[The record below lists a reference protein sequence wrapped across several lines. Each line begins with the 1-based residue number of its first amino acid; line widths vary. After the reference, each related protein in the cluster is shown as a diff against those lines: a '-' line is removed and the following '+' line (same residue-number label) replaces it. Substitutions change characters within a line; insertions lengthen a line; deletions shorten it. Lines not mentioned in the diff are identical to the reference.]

1 MNTPN
6 SPSFSPSI
14 SPDTS
19 PDTSPTFNQL
29 RRILLRDYPLD
40 PGVITPV
47 AALDSLGID
56 SLGVAELLF
65 NIEDEFKISVPAEP
79 VQQVQRRRP
88 WEWGR
93 RPVQH
98 PRPAQGNPDASP
110 IAASSSPSGPPT
122 RLTTLGVRAS
132 AEFARRA

>member
-1 MNTPN
+1 MNTTNSPPV

-14 SPDTS
+14 SPSISASTS

-40 PGVITPV
+40 PGVITPD
-47 AALDSLGID
+47 ATLDGLGID

-79 VQQVQRRRP
+79 VQL
-88 WEWGR
+88 
-93 RPVQH
+93 
-98 PRPAQGNPDASP
+98 ASVGDVASFIDGL
-110 IAASSSPSGPPT
+110 IAAQQAPATPAGAAAPHAVSG
-122 RLTTLGVRAS
+122 R
-132 AEFARRA
+132 

>member
-1 MNTPN
+1 MNTTNSPSV

-14 SPDTS
+14 SPSISASTS

-40 PGVITPV
+40 PGVITPD
-47 AALDSLGID
+47 ATLDSLGID

-79 VQQVQRRRP
+79 VQL
-88 WEWGR
+88 
-93 RPVQH
+93 
-98 PRPAQGNPDASP
+98 ASVGDVASFIDGL
-110 IAASSSPSGPPT
+110 IAAQQAPATPAGAAAPHAVSG
-122 RLTTLGVRAS
+122 R
-132 AEFARRA
+132 

>member
-1 MNTPN
+1 MNTTN

-79 VQQVQRRRP
+79 VQL
-88 WEWGR
+88 
-93 RPVQH
+93 
-98 PRPAQGNPDASP
+98 ASVGDVASFIDRL
-110 IAASSSPSGPPT
+110 IAAQQAPATPADAGALHAVSG
-122 RLTTLGVRAS
+122 R
-132 AEFARRA
+132 

>member
-1 MNTPN
+1 MNTTDSPTV

-19 PDTSPTFNQL
+19 PTFKQL

-40 PGVITPV
+40 PDLVTPE

-79 VQQVQRRRP
+79 VQL
-88 WEWGR
+88 
-93 RPVQH
+93 
-98 PRPAQGNPDASP
+98 ASVGDVARFIDGL
-110 IAASSSPSGPPT
+110 IAAHQAPVTPAGAAALHAVSG
-122 RLTTLGVRAS
+122 R
-132 AEFARRA
+132 